1 MKLPKAI
8 FTPVLLHNNM
18 VEQFIF
24 GIFSTEMGRV
34 FLGSAEHTIVFGIEM
49 GIFRFHIK
57 HAFKS

>member
-1 MKLPKAI
+1 
-8 FTPVLLHNNM
+8 M

-24 GIFSTEMGRV
+24 GIFSAEMGRV